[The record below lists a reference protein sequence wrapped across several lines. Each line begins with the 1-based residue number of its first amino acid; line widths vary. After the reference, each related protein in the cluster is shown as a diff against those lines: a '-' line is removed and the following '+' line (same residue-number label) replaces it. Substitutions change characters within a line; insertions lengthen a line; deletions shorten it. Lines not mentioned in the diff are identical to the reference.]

1 MALSVGGVGGVEGW
15 DGMGVNKGAR
25 TAAGVLML
33 MIESRLYSVAWFV

>member
-1 MALSVGGVGGVEGW
+1 MGW
-15 DGMGVNKGAR
+15 RDGMGWGVHKGAR